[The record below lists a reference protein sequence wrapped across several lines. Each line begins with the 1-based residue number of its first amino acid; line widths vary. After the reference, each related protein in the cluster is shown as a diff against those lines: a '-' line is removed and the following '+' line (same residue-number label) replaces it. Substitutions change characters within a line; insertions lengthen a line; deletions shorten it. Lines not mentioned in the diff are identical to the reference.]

1 MDLRALKGHQN
12 QELYVNISKNIDL
25 LVFGLSACKLAVL
38 STNALT
44 SSWPG
49 NRESGFVTASKKI
62 DDILAATYRHV
73 PSLNYGLPQALVGV
87 WLSSGADFQLA
98 YDIESDDGADDLVFW
113 WLSQGRREYRGIR
126 NMLDR
131 YLVTKLHIDLLP
143 EISGSSQAAVT
154 SLLSLFYLNRK
165 DLRDQFD
172 LTNAHGVSS
181 LWIWWLRDG
190 QREILEDAD
199 WLLQAQVKY
208 LHHCE
213 IDDPIR
219 VPSLTP
225 IVQIFCEYSNPTLVV
240 THDSRAMWKYFL
252 AAQADAIDLPDR
264 GLPQVDCLRAFKL
277 PSGQNL
283 PSELMFIYALRSDLH
298 TIFDMDEV
306 SGRSAFLMW
315 WLQVGFLDFGDLGKH
330 IHSSAMQNLHWNHLE
345 AIIAAGSL
353 SLTPLLS
360 ALLEAYSDL
369 NAAFDVKTSA
379 GLSAF
384 WQWWMQSGSR
394 NYLNIQ
400 ADLAET
406 LRHVSAIDLA
416 EVAPNRHRLPS
427 GKFLPNELVFV
438 RAMRPDLQQLFDTRT
453 EEGTSALA
461 TWWIES
467 GAKEYPGLVLRL
479 NEVPEVGFDDSST
492 ARAHSPAEI
501 SSGRVALCPAESQV
515 ASQGHQSQQA
525 VGSGLSASNPV
536 SRVYLAGYPRG
547 EFGLGEDIRL
557 LRQALESSGI
567 APTVVRANWPI
578 SARQEADEICIDIDQ
593 AEFDGDVIF
602 YVMPAFDT
610 VTLLNKAGPR
620 AFSAT
625 RKIGFWQWELERFP
639 RSARLAI
646 DLVDEIWCHSAHSE
660 KAFRNATDKPVVRVP
675 LPVFVPE
682 PKRVSRAVFGL
693 PENGFVVF
701 TSFDG
706 ASSIARKNPLAA
718 IVAFQQAFGDSAI
731 DARLIVKAMNTN
743 KDSLWREC
751 LRKAAA
757 DSRIVILD
765 YVMDRNV
772 YYELLRNCDAV
783 LSLHRAEGFGR
794 LMAEAMALGIPVI
807 ASRYSGNLDFMT
819 DENSWL
825 IDGDLIPLLPGDYAF
840 YQNQKW
846 LEPRIAEAAR
856 ALWECATNA
865 TARSQRAAAARH
877 DIVAKYSPE
886 VCGKIYVKLLDMDH
900 SRKKIVKA

>member
-1 MDLRALKGHQN
+1 
-12 QELYVNISKNIDL
+12 
-25 LVFGLSACKLAVL
+25 
-38 STNALT
+38 
-44 SSWPG
+44 
-49 NRESGFVTASKKI
+49 VTTSKKI

-73 PSLNYGLPQALVGV
+73 SSLNYDLPRALVGA
-87 WLSSGADFQLA
+87 WLSCGADFQLA
-98 YDIESDDGADDLVFW
+98 YDIESDDGANDLVFW
-113 WLSQGRREYRGIR
+113 WLSHGRLECPGIR

-131 YLVTKLHIDLLP
+131 YLVTKLHIELLP
-143 EISGSSQAAVT
+143 EISGRSQAAVT
-154 SLLSLFYLNRK
+154 SLLSLLYLNRK
-165 DLRDQFD
+165 DLRDRFD

-181 LWIWWLRDG
+181 LWIWWLSDG
-190 QREILEDAD
+190 QREILEDTN
-199 WLLQAQVKY
+199 WLFQAQVKY

-213 IDDPIR
+213 IDDPIGM
-219 VPSLTP
+219 PSPTLM
-225 IVQIFCEYSNPTLVV
+225 VQLFWEYSNPTRVA
-240 THDSRAMWKYFL
+240 THDSRAMWQFFL
-252 AAQADAIDLPDR
+252 AGQVNAINLPDW

-298 TIFDMDEV
+298 SVFDVEEV

-315 WLQVGFLDFGDLGKH
+315 WLQSGFLEFGDLGKH
-330 IHSSAMQNLHWNHLE
+330 IHGSAMQNLHWSHLE
-345 AIIAAGSL
+345 AIIAVGAL

-360 ALLEAYSDL
+360 ALLEVRPDL

-379 GLSAF
+379 GLSTF
-384 WQWWMQSGSR
+384 WQWWMQFGSK
-394 NYLNIQ
+394 NYPNIR

-406 LRHVSAIDLA
+406 LRHVSAIDLT
-416 EVAPNRHRLPS
+416 EVAPDRRHLAS
-427 GKFLPNELVFV
+427 GKFLPNELIFIC
-438 RAMRPDLQQLFDTRT
+438 AMRPDLHQLFDMRT
-453 EEGTSALA
+453 EEGASALA

-467 GAKEYPGLVLRL
+467 GAKEYPGLALRL
-479 NEVPEVGFDDSST
+479 NEAPELQFDRSPNALSL
-492 ARAHSPAEI
+492 SPAEI
-501 SSGRVALCPAESQV
+501 SSEPVAPSLGNSQL
-515 ASQGHQSQQA
+515 ARHRHQSQHA
-525 VGSGLSASNPV
+525 SGLGFSASQPANQV
-536 SRVYLAGYPRG
+536 CLVGYPLG

-578 SARQEADEICIDIDQ
+578 SARQEAKEISIDIDH
-593 AEFDGDVIF
+593 AEFSSGVIF

-620 AFSAT
+620 AFSAA

-639 RSARLAI
+639 RAARLAI
-646 DLVDEIWCHSAHSE
+646 DLVDEIWCHSEHSE
-660 KAFRNATDKPVVRVP
+660 KAFKNATDKPVLKVP

-682 PKRVSRAVFGL
+682 PKRVSRAAFGL

-718 IVAFQQAFGDSAI
+718 IVAFQQAFDDSAI

-772 YYELLRNCDAV
+772 YYELLHNCDAV

-825 IDGDLIPLLPGDYAF
+825 IDGDLIPVLPGDYAF

-846 LEPRIAEAAR
+846 LEPRIADAAR
-856 ALWECATNA
+856 ALRECATNDV
-865 TARSQRAAAARH
+865 ARSQRAAAARH

-886 VCGKIYVKLLDMDH
+886 VCGRIYIKLLEVNH
-900 SRKKIVKA
+900 SGKQIVKA